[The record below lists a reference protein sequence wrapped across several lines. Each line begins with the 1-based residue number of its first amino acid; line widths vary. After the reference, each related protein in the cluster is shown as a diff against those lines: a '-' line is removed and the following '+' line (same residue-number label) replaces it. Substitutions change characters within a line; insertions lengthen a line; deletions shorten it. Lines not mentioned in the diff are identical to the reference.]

1 MESKRL
7 YPSSQMV
14 LYLAPNV
21 LKTLM
26 WVLGWQG
33 KTIVYYD
40 RQYSKALRMEVEEVE
55 KCLQA
60 LFDKKFLTYKNV
72 DGKWVLEPVAETF
85 QKYYE
90 VPISKVIESGR
101 TLEMAEKATW
111 NKETTTQ
118 SNDVDDMSEDE
129 MKRMLLMLQARLKEK
144 EEVKKVVVTAKDNC
158 CKDLPF

>member
-55 KCLQA
+55 RCLQA

-118 SNDVDDMSEDE
+118 PNDVDDMSEAE

-144 EEVKKVVVTAKDNC
+144 QEVKKVVVTNDVVD
-158 CKDLPF
+158 DLPW

>member
-40 RQYSKALRMEVEEVE
+40 RQYSKALKMEVEEVE
-55 KCLQA
+55 RCLQA
-60 LFDKKFLTYKNV
+60 LIDKKFLTYKNV

-101 TLEMAEKATW
+101 MLEMAEKATW

-118 SNDVDDMSEDE
+118 SSDIDDMSEAE

-144 EEVKKVVVTAKDNC
+144 QEVKKVVVTNDAVD
-158 CKDLPF
+158 DLPW

>member
-33 KTIVYYD
+33 KTIVYYG
-40 RQYSKALRMEVEEVE
+40 RQYSKALKMEVEEVE
-55 KCLQA
+55 RCLQA

-111 NKETTTQ
+111 NSEETTTQ
-118 SNDVDDMSEDE
+118 SNDIDDMSEAE

-144 EEVKKVVVTAKDNC
+144 QEVKKVVVTNDAVD
-158 CKDLPF
+158 DLPW